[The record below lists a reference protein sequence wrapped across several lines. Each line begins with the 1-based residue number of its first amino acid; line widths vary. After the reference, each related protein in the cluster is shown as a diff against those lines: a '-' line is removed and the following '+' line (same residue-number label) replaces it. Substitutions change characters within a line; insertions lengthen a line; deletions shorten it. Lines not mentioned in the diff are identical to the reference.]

1 MNVQD
6 LLKRYGL
13 NSRSSLYKRLN
24 YLELELPKNDDDK
37 GFATPYQLKLLDQ
50 LHDHIKGGGNMA
62 TFAKPSKVD
71 VVSIDGVHKSVQ
83 GVQPENAQNGLQS
96 VHQSVQ
102 YSVQPPNSEMLLESL
117 VGAIIQ
123 NMNPPKNPLQKHLD
137 LIQCEEKKIIL
148 TTKEVEEIVGRKPR
162 KIKGENYGVI
172 GGWKFIAKGR
182 SGNQTLWEVE
192 QLKF

>member
-13 NSRSSLYKRLN
+13 NSRTSLYKRLN
-24 YLELELPKNDDDK
+24 YLELELPKDKDDK
-37 GFATPYQLKLLDQ
+37 SFATPEQLKLLDQ

-62 TFAKPSKVD
+62 TFAKPSQVD
-71 VVSIDGVHKSVQ
+71 VVSIDSVQYSVQ
-83 GVQPENAQNGLQS
+83 GEQSKNIQNGLQS
-96 VHQSVQ
+96 VQQSVHD
-102 YSVQPPNSEMLLESL
+102 SVQPPSSEMLLESL

-137 LIQCEEKKIIL
+137 LIQCEEKKILL

-162 KIKGENYGVI
+162 KKKGESYGII
-172 GGWKFIAKGR
+172 GGWKFVAKGR
-182 SGNQTLWEVE
+182 SGNQTLWQVE